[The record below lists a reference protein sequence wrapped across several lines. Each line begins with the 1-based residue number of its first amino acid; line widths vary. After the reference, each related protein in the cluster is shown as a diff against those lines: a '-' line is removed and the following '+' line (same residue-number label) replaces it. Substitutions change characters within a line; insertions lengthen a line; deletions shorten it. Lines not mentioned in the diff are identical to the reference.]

1 MIKASLTS
9 GSISLKLILVKYII
23 TWIFINES
31 KGNLPNSDF
40 AAILQA
46 VFSGLKL
53 TYKTYYE
60 LTHIETFLPK
70 MMCLKKYYFYL
81 IYSELQK

>member
-1 MIKASLTS
+1 MKILTD
-9 GSISLKLILVKYII
+9 
-23 TWIFINES
+23 N
-31 KGNLPNSDF
+31 F

-70 MMCLKKYYFYL
+70 IMCLKKYYFYL